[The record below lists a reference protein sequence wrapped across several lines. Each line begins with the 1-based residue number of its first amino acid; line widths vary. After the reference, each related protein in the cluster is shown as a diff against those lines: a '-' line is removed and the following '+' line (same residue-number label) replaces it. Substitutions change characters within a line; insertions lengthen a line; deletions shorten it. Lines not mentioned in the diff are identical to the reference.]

1 LNFGKGVRSVAKSA
15 VDVIST
21 AFEHTRQQLTQPF
34 RFGQWARLAVLG
46 LATGELSSG
55 GGCNSFSRSLGN
67 LPSKIPNGSRSFAD
81 PNDVLGRL
89 GLDPAVIASM
99 IVVAVMGFLI
109 LGLIWLY
116 VSSISRFVLF
126 ESVLRKRCELS
137 ASWSRWHGQGLRYF
151 GWQLALSFVGL
162 VVAAV
167 LFLPLLLPVIA
178 AMKNHQQPGPGLFLA
193 LLPMLFVYGIFAIV
207 MALIAVLTKDF
218 VIPLMAVD
226 GVGVI
231 EGWRRLLEMMKAEKG
246 SYALYIVMKIVL
258 AIGAAVVFGILSGI
272 LIFVLMVP
280 VGIAGVAVY
289 ILGKGAH
296 LSWDVFT
303 ITALIV
309 AGTIVLSVLF
319 YLVALVC
326 VPVAVFFPAYAM
338 YFIAERFPALRA
350 RLYPAPPVPV
360 APPGLPALPPLPE
373 PIG

>member
-1 LNFGKGVRSVAKSA
+1 MAKSA
-15 VDVIST
+15 VDVIGS
-21 AFEHTRQQLTQPF
+21 AFEHTKQQLTQPF
-34 RFGQWARLAVLG
+34 RFGQWARLAVLA
-46 LATGELSSG
+46 LATGEMSSG
-55 GGCNSFSRSLGN
+55 GGCNSFSRGLGQ
-67 LPSKIPNGSRSFAD
+67 LPSKIPNNSQSFAD
-81 PNDVLGRL
+81 PGDVFGRL
-89 GLDPAVIASM
+89 GLDPAVIAS
-99 IVVAVMGFLI
+99 ILVVAVIGFLV
-109 LGLIWLY
+109 LGLVWLY

-151 GWQLALSFVGL
+151 GWQLALSFLGL
-162 VVAAV
+162 AVAAV

-178 AMKNHQQPGPGLFLA
+178 AMKNHQRPGPGLLLS
-193 LLPMLFVYGIFAIV
+193 LLPMLFVYGIFALL
-207 MALIAVLTKDF
+207 MAFIAVLTKDF

-231 EGWRRLLEMMKAEKG
+231 EGWRRLLEMMKREKG

-258 AIGAAVVFGILSGI
+258 AIGAGVVFGILTGI
-272 LIFVLMVP
+272 VMFVVMLP
-280 VGIAGVAVY
+280 VGIAGVVVY

-296 LSWDVFT
+296 LSWDVLT
-303 ITALIV
+303 ITAVIV
-309 AGTIVLSVLF
+309 AGTIVLSLLF

-338 YFIAERFPALRA
+338 YFFAERFPALRA

-360 APPGLPALPPLPE
+360 APPGLPPLPPLPE